1 MARTLTGT
9 VVSDSR
15 DKTITVRVDR
25 RIAHKLYKKEYVT
38 SKKFHVHDEDNK
50 AVVGDVV
57 TFSDHRPISKTKT
70 WRLDAIVDQ
79 EKAS

>member
-25 RIAHKLYKKEYVT
+25 RVSHSLYKKQYVK
-38 SKKFHVHDEDNK
+38 SKKFHVHDEENTAK
-50 AVVGDVV
+50 VGDVV
-57 TFSDHRPISKTKT
+57 EFNDHRPISKTKR
-70 WRLDAIVDQ
+70 WNLRAVVDA
-79 EKAS
+79 ENAS